1 MENNEIME
9 DISENENL
17 TTNEDIKNENDDS
30 NVAEITNNTEGVEV
44 NDANQEDFVLK
55 EDEAYLEKNKK
66 RKVALI
72 VVLSILLFLDILA
85 LVIYLIGIDKV
96 LGFIK

>member
-1 MENNEIME
+1 MENNETME

-30 NVAEITNNTEGVEV
+30 NVAEITNNTEGVEI

>member
-17 TTNEDIKNENDDS
+17 TTNEDIKNENDDY
-30 NVAEITNNTEGVEV
+30 NVVEITNNTEGVEV